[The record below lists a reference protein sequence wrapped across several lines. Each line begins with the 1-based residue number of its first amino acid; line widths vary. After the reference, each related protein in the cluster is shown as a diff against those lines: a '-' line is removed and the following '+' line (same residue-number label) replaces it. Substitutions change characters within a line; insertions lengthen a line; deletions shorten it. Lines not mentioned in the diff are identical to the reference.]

1 MQLYFLS
8 FSVPLK
14 MYKYFENFPKGGEK
28 TASCTS
34 VTQCSV
40 TLFIKEEGNQII
52 TGINKE
58 KSCG

>member
-1 MQLYFLS
+1 
-8 FSVPLK
+8 